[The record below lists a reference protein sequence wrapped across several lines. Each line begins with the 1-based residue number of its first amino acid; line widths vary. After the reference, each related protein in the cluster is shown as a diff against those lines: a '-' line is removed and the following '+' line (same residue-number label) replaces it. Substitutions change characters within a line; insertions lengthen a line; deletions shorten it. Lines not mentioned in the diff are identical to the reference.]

1 MPFKMIWT
9 MVKRGFVTQRHIII
23 PFIIAVSIM
32 FGIEYIL
39 LSITFNPYL
48 MKQQPSMRISAIIG
62 NVLMSMLTLI
72 FLMYANNFVINQR
85 KKRICFKYDSRY
97 GEKHLRSVILFRTCC
112 SVSRISSI
120 KYCRRLSFWTIIIHV
135 YK

>member
-1 MPFKMIWT
+1 
-9 MVKRGFVTQRHIII
+9 
-23 PFIIAVSIM
+23 M
-32 FGIEYIL
+32 F
-39 LSITFNPYL
+39 
-48 MKQQPSMRISAIIG
+48 
-62 NVLMSMLTLI
+62 LMSMLTLI

-85 KKRICFKYDSRY
+85 KRICFKYDSRY

-120 KYCRRLSFWTIIIHV
+120 KYCRRLSFGQLLFMSINKIIGIKQPNLSDYPFDSLCNDNYVITAFGTHVFIIH